1 MPAHTADF
9 LIIGG
14 GIAGVSAAARLALHG
29 KVILLEAEAA
39 IGYHSSGRSA
49 AFYHFGLGNPLVR
62 GLTAWSRGFFETP
75 PDGFSDVPL
84 SRSVPAL
91 FIATQAMLPALDA
104 LHQAMALY
112 TDTVE
117 RADEAA
123 MRALCPLLR
132 FGADGIVAGVIDHGG
147 RGLDAD
153 ALLQGFARQVR
164 ANGTILTGQRVAAI
178 ARRGADWTVT
188 SETGERFSAPVI
200 VNAAGSWADRVAA
213 LAGVQP
219 IGLQPKRRTI
229 IVIDPPE
236 GTDVRGWPFIKTA
249 EDAFYM
255 VPQGNRLI
263 ASPTDEVDSD
273 PCDAQPE
280 DYDLALA
287 AWQVEQFTTMPVPRL
302 AGRWAGLRTFSPDRM
317 PVAGFA
323 PDAPGFFWLAGQGGF
338 GLQTSPAMAALAET
352 LVTQGAW
359 PAGLSALGVSAER
372 VAPGRFLSQD

>member
-14 GIAGVSAAARLALHG
+14 GIAGVSTAARLAAQG
-29 KVILLEAEAA
+29 RVILLEAESA

-75 PDGFSDVPL
+75 PEGFSDVPL

-91 FIATQAMLPALDA
+91 FIATQAMLPALDD
-104 LHQAMALY
+104 LHAAMALY
-112 TDTVE
+112 TDTVA
-117 RADEAA
+117 RTDEAA
-123 MRALCPLLR
+123 MRALCPLIR
-132 FGADGIVAGVIDHGG
+132 FGDDGIVAGVIDHGG

-164 ANGTILTGQRVAAI
+164 ANGAILTGQRI
-178 ARRGADWTVT
+178 ARIARQDADWTIT
-188 SETGERFSAPVI
+188 SEKGDTFSTPVI
-200 VNAAGSWADRVAA
+200 VNATGSWADEVAA
-213 LAGVQP
+213 LAGVTP
-219 IGLQPKRRTI
+219 IGLRPKRRTI
-229 IVIDPPE
+229 IVFDPPE
-236 GTDVRGWPFIKTA
+236 GTDARNWPFIKTA

-280 DYDLALA
+280 EYDLALA

-338 GLQTSPAMAALAET
+338 GLQTSPALAALAES
-352 LVTQGAW
+352 LVTGGAW
-359 PAGLSALGVSAER
+359 PAGLAELGVTPES
-372 VAPGRFLSQD
+372 VAPERFLSSH